1 MTALVDQMVVS
12 QPCHDKVGITGDTT
26 AGCVTS
32 AGSGD
37 VTSAGATMSKWDVRK
52 RTRSKAG
59 QIAKET

>member
-1 MTALVDQMVVS
+1 MIALANRMVAS
-12 QPCHDKVGITGDTT
+12 QPYHDKVGITGDTT
-26 AGCVTS
+26 AGCFTS

-37 VTSAGATMSKWDVRK
+37 VTSAGETMSKWDVRK